1 MRLSRSLAHA
11 RRLFE
16 HGERQGAALCE
27 AVTSEL
33 AADPEIVLHYV
44 EVVDPDSFARIEKV
58 DRRAVVALA
67 AKIGTTRLID
77 NIRLEG

>member
-1 MRLSRSLAHA
+1 M
-11 RRLFE
+11 
-16 HGERQGAALCE
+16 
-27 AVTSEL
+27 TSEL

-44 EVVDPDSFARIEKV
+44 EVVDPDSFARVEKV

>member
-1 MRLSRSLAHA
+1 LR
-11 RRLFE
+11 
-16 HGERQGAALCE
+16 E
-27 AVTSEL
+27 AVTQEL

-44 EVVDPDSFARIEKV
+44 EVVDPDTFARVETV

-77 NIRLEG
+77 NLRLEG